1 MERPI
6 ESAWEAVSGVAA
18 LACCTIPPLCSGTL
32 ARDRCAHFAQTLRI
46 GKVQMTLPMPE
57 RRVNAAEPG
66 GLQFI
71 LHAPFRARPQV
82 AALKLNS

>member
-1 MERPI
+1 
-6 ESAWEAVSGVAA
+6 
-18 LACCTIPPLCSGTL
+18 
-32 ARDRCAHFAQTLRI
+32 
-46 GKVQMTLPMPE
+46 MTLPMPE